1 LHASFSPNQ
10 NPLGK
15 TFGTGAPGKM
25 AAATN
30 VVVGVVSDSK
40 YRSLRE
46 AMLPIY
52 SPIEQQSN

>member
-1 LHASFSPNQ
+1 
-10 NPLGK
+10 
-15 TFGTGAPGKM
+15 M
-25 AAATN
+25 AAATD